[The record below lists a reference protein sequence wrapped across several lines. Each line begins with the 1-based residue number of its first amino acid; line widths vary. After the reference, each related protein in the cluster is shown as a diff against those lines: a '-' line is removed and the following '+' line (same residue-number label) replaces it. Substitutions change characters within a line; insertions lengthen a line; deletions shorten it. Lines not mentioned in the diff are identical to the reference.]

1 MCQICKEILWQGF
14 DGEEGGVIYDED
26 IKAQMQNAIDDLL
39 RLNGCDDVIPPH
51 LQHMAN
57 AAHPAGVPIG
67 AVASSSSANYEAIAN
82 ASGAAGGGGFPPL
95 KNGEQFCNNSEMQ
108 VDLALNEAVNSIL

>member
-1 MCQICKEILWQGF
+1 MQGF

-39 RLNGCDDVIPPH
+39 RLNGCDEVIPPH
-51 LQHMAN
+51 LQHMTN
-57 AAHPAGVPIG
+57 AAHSAGVPIAGITG
-67 AVASSSSANYEAIAN
+67 APSSSSNYEAIAN
-82 ASGAAGGGGFPPL
+82 ASGAAGGFPPM
-95 KNGEQFCNNSEMQ
+95 KNGDQFCNNSEMQ

>member
-1 MCQICKEILWQGF
+1 
-14 DGEEGGVIYDED
+14 
-26 IKAQMQNAIDDLL
+26 MQNAIDDLL

-51 LQHMAN
+51 LQHLANN
-57 AAHPAGVPIG
+57 AAHPAGIG
-67 AVASSSSANYEAIAN
+67 AVASSSSSSANYE
-82 ASGAAGGGGFPPL
+82 ASGAAGGGGFPPPL